1 MTPWQ
6 GAQYFMRAG
15 FSPRGAAYLA
25 GNIQTESGWIPDRPA
40 WDDVGAPAGGLV
52 SWRGQR
58 LLQLQQEY
66 GGTEVHYLTTEQ
78 QLQYMLK
85 ELSNPDGPYYG
96 AYEIFRNPRSTQR
109 DLIRA
114 SKIFWGYGVE
124 GDRYQQA
131 ESIIQ
136 QMKARGQL

>member
-1 MTPWQ
+1 
-6 GAQYFMRAG
+6 
-15 FSPRGAAYLA
+15 
-25 GNIQTESGWIPDRPA
+25 
-40 WDDVGAPAGGLV
+40 
-52 SWRGQR
+52 
-58 LLQLQQEY
+58 
-66 GGTEVHYLTTEQ
+66 
-78 QLQYMLK
+78 MLK